1 MEEKVGGFM
10 FRILKKGIFLLIL
23 VLVGVGLWTVFD
35 GRSDP
40 DGVTIVIDPGHGGSD
55 PGAVWDGA
63 EEKSI
68 NLAVALKVRD
78 LLEQEMDL
86 RVLMTRE
93 EDRAVDLY
101 DRAGFA
107 NEEKATLF
115 VSIHSNA
122 LENDHDYEGI
132 LTFYHK
138 RDRSGMHLAEE
149 VQAAVAAETGGIDR
163 GVRAEDYVVLRETDA
178 PACLLEMGFMTT
190 PAELE
195 RLLDPDYQDCIAAG
209 VVEGILTYLK
219 S

>member
-10 FRILKKGIFLLIL
+10 LRLLKKGFLLVIL
-23 VLVGVGLWTVFD
+23 VLVGMGVWTIFGDRSARD
-35 GRSDP
+35 GI
-40 DGVTIVIDPGHGGSD
+40 TIVIDPGHGGSD
-55 PGAVWDGA
+55 PGAVWDGT
-63 EEKSI
+63 EEKDI

-78 LLEQEMDL
+78 LLAQEEDL
-86 RVLMTRE
+86 RILMTRE
-93 EDRAVDLY
+93 EDAAVGLS
-101 DRAGFA
+101 DRAEFA
-107 NEEKATLF
+107 NREETTLF

-132 LTFYHK
+132 LTFHSK
-138 RDRSGMHLAEE
+138 NDRKGKKLAEA
-149 VQAAVAAETGGIDR
+149 VQTAVTAQTCGIDR
-163 GVRAEDYVVLRETDA
+163 GIRDADFVVLRESDA

-209 VVEGILTYLK
+209 VAEGILTYLE

>member
-1 MEEKVGGFM
+1 ML
-10 FRILKKGIFLLIL
+10 RLLKKGVLLVIL
-23 VLVGVGLWTVFD
+23 VLVGMGVWTIFGDRSARD
-35 GRSDP
+35 GI
-40 DGVTIVIDPGHGGSD
+40 TIVIDPGHGGSD

-107 NEEKATLF
+107 NDEKATLF

-195 RLLDPDYQDCIAAG
+195 RLLAPDYQDCIAAG